1 MIIFCHGIDN
11 GIHFGVFSLLFFLA
25 LYLFSFCLFSFLFTL
40 FLFCVHPSPA
50 IHRLATN
57 VNEALIATTGV
68 TTLFRDRRRPILG
81 ASNHLVFSFVLRG
94 IVLIAGVRKTQ
105 ATFHRHFIQ

>member
-1 MIIFCHGIDN
+1 MEFIL
-11 GIHFGVFSLLFFLA
+11 VSFLTF
-25 LYLFSFCLFSFLFTL
+25 LFSFCLFSFLFTL
-40 FLFCVHPSPA
+40 FLFCVHPNPA
-50 IHRLATN
+50 IHRLAAN
-57 VNEALIATTGV
+57 VNEALLATTGV

-105 ATFHRHFIQ
+105 ETFHRHFIQ